1 MASFLITKDKRKNNI
16 VCLESSLE
24 GYKFNPRN
32 SIDKYMEVNEVTIY
46 DHEMIDAILT
56 AKFNKTF
63 LKVMQM
69 AKMLIESD
77 EEDDST
83 LSSCGLC
90 LDQIELVRQILLN
103 RYQKYLNAEKTELFL
118 IKLRVIE
125 NELRIKEMY
134 IKEKVFYLQEQEEL
148 KQGRGR

>member
-1 MASFLITKDKRKNNI
+1 MASFLITKDKKKNKI
-16 VCLESSLE
+16 VYLEYSLE
-24 GYKFNPRN
+24 GYKFTPKNN
-32 SIDKYMEVNEVTIY
+32 SEKYLEVNEVTIY

-69 AKMLIESD
+69 ARMLIESD
-77 EEDDST
+77 ADDAEAS
-83 LSSCGLC
+83 SSCDLC

-118 IKLRVIE
+118 KKLRVIE
-125 NELRIKEMY
+125 NELRIKQMY
-134 IKEKVFYLQEQEEL
+134 IKEKSFYLEEQEEL
-148 KQGRGR
+148 RQGRGR